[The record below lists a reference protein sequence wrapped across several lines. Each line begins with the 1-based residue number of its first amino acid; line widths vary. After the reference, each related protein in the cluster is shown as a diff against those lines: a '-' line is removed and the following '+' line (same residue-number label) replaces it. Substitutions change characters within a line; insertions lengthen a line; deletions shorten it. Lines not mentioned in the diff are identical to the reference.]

1 VREVSDKMLGQMEE
15 NNVLRMLQ
23 ITQIQ
28 HTYVISSQ
36 KIKLFS
42 PTLLLNKSDFLGTF
56 KKVLRGV

>member
-1 VREVSDKMLGQMEE
+1 MLGQMEE